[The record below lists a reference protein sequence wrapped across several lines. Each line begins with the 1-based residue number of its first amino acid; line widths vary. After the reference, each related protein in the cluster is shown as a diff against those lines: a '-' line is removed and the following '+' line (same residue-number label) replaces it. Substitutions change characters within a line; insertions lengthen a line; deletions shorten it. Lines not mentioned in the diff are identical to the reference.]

1 LRIRGNGS
9 FCFARQCF
17 VNAVADRLLVIENHT
32 ITEFEG
38 NLDDYRQKMNETS
51 KKVKDETEKII
62 IRMKMAE
69 IAAKLSVPGRTKRH
83 LKKNTGVLRLCWGIC
98 KQTACQL

>member
-1 LRIRGNGS
+1 
-9 FCFARQCF
+9 
-17 VNAVADRLLVIENHT
+17 
-32 ITEFEG
+32 
-38 NLDDYRQKMNETS
+38 MNETS

-69 IAAKLSVPGRTKRH
+69 IAAKLSVPGTDKEALEEEYR
-83 LKKNTGVLRLCWGIC
+83 RLAALLGIC